1 MLSKL
6 VIIMQTQK
14 FSLNNTPVVGSL
26 FPDFPKSVFYV
37 YVLTDCNRA
46 QFRIGVCS
54 DLLQFLN
61 LIVQTKILVPTCG
74 EPAIDKLVYIEAN
87 VPVKKAERRVNEIMS
102 FTRMQKDRLIRGRNQ
117 DWKDMR
123 PELSALLSE
132 TRASVVNSALVA

>member
-14 FSLNNTPVVGSL
+14 FSFNNTQLAGSL
-26 FPDFPKSVFYV
+26 FPDFPKSVFYI

-54 DLLQFLN
+54 DLSQFLN
-61 LIVQTKILVPTCG
+61 LIVQTKNLAPTCG
-74 EPAIDKLVYIEAN
+74 EPAIDKLVYLEAN
-87 VPVKKAERRVNEIMS
+87 VPIKKAELRVNEIMS
-102 FTRMQKDRLIRGRNQ
+102 YTRMQKDRLIRGRNQ

-132 TRASVVNSALVA
+132 ARALVAKSALVA